1 MGCNPF
7 HQDRVMN
14 YEDELQKLI
23 KEIKEKNIQE
33 IEVGNNNEI
42 SAIMR
47 NLEID
52 EIYYNKDKNN
62 SIFSGFVEE
71 SDSLIIFI
79 KKSRNIANSE
89 KRILFDTA
97 KKPRNYGN
105 DTIIGASYK
114 LIQINDRWYFS
125 TIGFD

>member
-1 MGCNPF
+1 M
-7 HQDRVMN
+7 
-14 YEDELQKLI
+14 Y
-23 KEIKEKNIQE
+23 
-33 IEVGNNNEI
+33 
-42 SAIMR
+42 
-47 NLEID
+47 
-52 EIYYNKDKNN
+52 IYR
-62 SIFSGFVEE
+62 
-71 SDSLIIFI
+71 LIIFI